1 MNLKGKII
9 SVVSILAFVG
19 VTFAARGILLKQNE
33 TKVSVMKPIK
43 TDTDARVEGWKEISA
58 SAKGLLVAKISQ
70 EGRVRFVFT
79 NKTNYGARPSFLA
92 TSIFRFDSVDEA
104 ARFLQANPPKAALFA
119 ATVGSFIKDPGFLL
133 VITDEEKRKLGIAE
147 DDSPGT
153 QIAAN
158 ERKPDE
164 IHAKKV
170 DFPLFD
176 WVKHG
181 SLYWLDKLGEGAFQY
196 RSQDG
201 GLSILSGDIAKAQA
215 MIRAEINDEQKTREF
230 LRTRFP
236 HVALY
241 FFGKR
246 EAYIVSRSYLEQR
259 DALPKDRWPAGVQQE
274 EIERSAALLQRHA
287 VDATPLKFDG
297 EKWKLEMNVTNR
309 VGSIERWGM
318 DGDVFPFSIANL
330 RQTVAEKPGSVV
342 PLPVRTQAK

>member
-1 MNLKGKII
+1 MLWLRVGNTFPLQQKVCLWRK
-9 SVVSILAFVG
+9 LA
-19 VTFAARGILLKQNE
+19 
-33 TKVSVMKPIK
+33 
-43 TDTDARVEGWKEISA
+43 
-58 SAKGLLVAKISQ
+58 
-70 EGRVRFVFT
+70 
-79 NKTNYGARPSFLA
+79 PSFLA
-92 TSIFRFDSVDEA
+92 RNIFRFDSVDEA

-119 ATVGSFIKDPGFLL
+119 ATVGSFIKDPGILL
-133 VITDEEKRKLGIAE
+133 VITDEEKRKLGIAKE
-147 DDSPGT
+147 ASPAT

-158 ERKPDE
+158 ERKPEE

-201 GLSILSGDIAKAQA
+201 GLSIVSGDTAKAQA
-215 MIRAEINDEQKTREF
+215 MIRAEINDEQMIREF

-246 EAYIVSRSYLEQR
+246 EAYIVSRSYLGQR

-297 EKWKLEMNVTNR
+297 EKWKLGMNVTNR
-309 VGSIERWGM
+309 AGSIERWEM
-318 DGDVFPFSIANL
+318 DGDIFPFSVANL
-330 RQTVAEKPGSVV
+330 RQTVVEKPGSVV
-342 PLPVRTQAK
+342 PLPLRTRTK